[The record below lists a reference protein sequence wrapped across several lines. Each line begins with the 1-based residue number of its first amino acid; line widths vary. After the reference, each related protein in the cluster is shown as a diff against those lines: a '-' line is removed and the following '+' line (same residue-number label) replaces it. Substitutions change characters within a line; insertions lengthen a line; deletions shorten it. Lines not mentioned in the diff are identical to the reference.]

1 MQQSKTVV
9 TILNHETRPSK
20 SLAVLEPQL
29 SVGDV
34 CRQAA
39 MNSPRP
45 MPARQFVF
53 LKAEKTDAPAATP
66 PRDSNDNWR
75 HQHSHKKRQLFAI
88 KRDLQAA
95 AAAVRDTSVESM
107 QLVDR
112 LEAVR
117 RAPAACQTKEA
128 AALQLSQS
136 VSLIERFVVDQLPQG
151 SSGDM
156 LLAAWNCV
164 AEHSVEAVR
173 GLHRLTLH
181 FCNIT
186 PGTAVAICE
195 AARGGAVALQSGRC
209 SHLERLQAG
218 ILSR

>member
-1 MQQSKTVV
+1 MQKSKTVLA
-9 TILNHETRPSK
+9 IAKHEKRSSK
-20 SLAVLEPQL
+20 PLVVLELQL

-34 CRQAA
+34 RRQAA

-53 LKAEKTDAPAATP
+53 LKAEKPDAPAATP
-66 PRDSNDNWR
+66 PRDSKDNGR
-75 HQHSHKKRQLFAI
+75 HQHSHKKRLLFAI
-88 KRDLQAA
+88 KRDLQTAA
-95 AAAVRDTSVESM
+95 TAVRDTSLDSM

-117 RAPAACQTKEA
+117 RAPAAYQTKDA
-128 AALQLSQS
+128 TALQLSQS

-173 GLHRLTLH
+173 GLHRLTLY

-186 PGTAVAICE
+186 SGTALAICE
-195 AARGGAVALQSGRC
+195 AARHGAVAVQSGHR
-209 SHLERLQAG
+209 SHLRRHEAG
-218 ILSR
+218 VSSR